1 MVPDA
6 ADRQMKMF
14 MTGLKKSMPR
24 AVKQAEPIT
33 PQILLKLSKV
43 VNFKDQ
49 IEMVAWTALLLG
61 FYMFLY
67 KSNLVPDTMTT
78 FNKDQQFCRG
88 DINLLGIDKSMMIQI
103 RWVKTIQHKQR
114 ILRLPVMPAENKA
127 VCPVFW
133 VHYMVN
139 KIEAGPQD
147 PAFSLSSSVKGIAL
161 SYNQLIYRFR
171 KWLKLVKLDESL
183 FSLHSLRRGGVTFAY
198 QADIQGD
205 MIKLLGDWA
214 SDCYKR
220 YIDVSMDKRYD
231 SMKNFVQAL
240 NDLCEESYM

>member
-1 MVPDA
+1 M
-6 ADRQMKMF
+6 
-14 MTGLKKSMPR
+14 
-24 AVKQAEPIT
+24 
-33 PQILLKLSKV
+33 
-43 VNFKDQ
+43 
-49 IEMVAWTALLLG
+49 
-61 FYMFLY
+61 
-67 KSNLVPDTMTT
+67 
-78 FNKDQQFCRG
+78 
-88 DINLLGIDKSMMIQI
+88 
-103 RWVKTIQHKQR
+103 VKTIQHKQR